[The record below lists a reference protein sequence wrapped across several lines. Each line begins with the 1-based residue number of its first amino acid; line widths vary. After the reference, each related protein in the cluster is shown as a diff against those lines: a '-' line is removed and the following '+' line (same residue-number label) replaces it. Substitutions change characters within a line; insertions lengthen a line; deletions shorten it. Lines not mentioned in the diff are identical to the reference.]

1 MAVFPAKR
9 FRSSSYNGTMP
20 ARYRA
25 LLAKH
30 PFALFGLPFI
40 ATMVLGSFFLTPAT
54 AIRYEKHDRKVKQL
68 SKEEELGIGKDRR
81 RIDLK
86 EEYYVRLPLSFLHT
100 TLSDT
105 ACRDWPPK
113 TSTTGNRRESK
124 DYLASTTVSFRPL
137 PRLLRPS
144 SSACIILSLGFSKA
158 LVWKI
163 MASTRNTE
171 YHNTLLVCRRT
182 IAGRYLRL
190 GSSSDHTRSSSP
202 QVVDSFK
209 FMAFPAGDRLLS
221 FSLLMLKAEAR
232 GKNVVMF

>member
-68 SKEEELGIGKDRR
+68 TKEEELGIGKDRR

-86 EEYYVRLPLSFLHT
+86 EEYYVRTSKKLAAKDLDSWEQKRVKRLPGEH
-100 TLSDT
+100 D
-105 ACRDWPPK
+105 
-113 TSTTGNRRESK
+113 G
-124 DYLASTTVSFRPL
+124 
-137 PRLLRPS
+137 
-144 SSACIILSLGFSKA
+144 IL
-158 LVWKI
+158 
-163 MASTRNTE
+163 
-171 YHNTLLVCRRT
+171 
-182 IAGRYLRL
+182 
-190 GSSSDHTRSSSP
+190 
-202 QVVDSFK
+202 
-209 FMAFPAGDRLLS
+209 
-221 FSLLMLKAEAR
+221 
-232 GKNVVMF
+232 